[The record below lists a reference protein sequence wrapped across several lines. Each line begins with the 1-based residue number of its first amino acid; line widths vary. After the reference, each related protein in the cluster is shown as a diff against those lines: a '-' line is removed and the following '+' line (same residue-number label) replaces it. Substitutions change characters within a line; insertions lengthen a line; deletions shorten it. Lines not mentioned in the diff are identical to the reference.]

1 MFYKENEKP
10 KPLICD
16 AKTKDISEN
25 YFKDNLKNYIIVR
38 TNFFGVDNKLIIK
51 NSTH

>member
-25 YFKDNLKNYIIVR
+25 YLKDYVIVR